1 MKIKVIEK
9 NYQDVLAMGH
19 APHIKPKKPNIF
31 FRTLLKLVSLPDLLA
46 TRFSVK
52 RIGMQRLDKRE
63 PCLFLVNHS
72 SFIDLEIV
80 ASTLYPRPFN
90 IVATTDGFV
99 GKDWLMRQIGCIPC
113 KKFMR
118 EPLLVRDMLYTTR
131 KLGSSIVLF
140 PEAGYTF
147 DGTATAIP
155 DNLGAAIKLLGVP
168 VVMLKTYGAF
178 LRDPLYNNLQRR
190 KVRVSATEEFIF
202 SKQDLAVLSPEEIQK
217 KIQDLFT
224 FDEFAWQKENGVRVT
239 ESFRADRLDR
249 ILYKC
254 PACGAEEMVG
264 RGTRL
269 SCRHCQKE
277 YFMTELGELKALDGN
292 TELSHIPDWYRW
304 EREEVKREI
313 LAGGY
318 EISLPVDIYV
328 MQDTRALY
336 RVGVGRLSHTIEGL
350 HLVGCGGKLNFT
362 QKPLASH
369 SLNSDFNW
377 YEMGDVV
384 CIGNADIL
392 YYCFPKGKKNVVAK
406 MRLAA
411 EEIYKIE
418 KAKKEQG
425 NAKK

>member
-254 PACGAEEMVG
+254 PSCGAEEMVG

-292 TELSHIPDWYRW
+292 TEISHIPDWYR
-304 EREEVKREI
+304 
-313 LAGGY
+313 
-318 EISLPVDIYV
+318 
-328 MQDTRALY
+328 
-336 RVGVGRLSHTIEGL
+336 
-350 HLVGCGGKLNFT
+350 
-362 QKPLASH
+362 
-369 SLNSDFNW
+369 
-377 YEMGDVV
+377 
-384 CIGNADIL
+384 
-392 YYCFPKGKKNVVAK
+392 
-406 MRLAA
+406 
-411 EEIYKIE
+411 
-418 KAKKEQG
+418 
-425 NAKK
+425 